1 MQCNDYDPIS
11 DSSYEEENDS
21 KVLIRCYK
29 CSEFGHYSKDCTK
42 AKMNKVIHQTA
53 DSTIQDK
60 EFDFYLN
67 TGDEQQMPTSST

>member
-1 MQCNDYDPIS
+1 
-11 DSSYEEENDS
+11 
-21 KVLIRCYK
+21 
-29 CSEFGHYSKDCTK
+29 
-42 AKMNKVIHQTA
+42 MNKVIQQTA